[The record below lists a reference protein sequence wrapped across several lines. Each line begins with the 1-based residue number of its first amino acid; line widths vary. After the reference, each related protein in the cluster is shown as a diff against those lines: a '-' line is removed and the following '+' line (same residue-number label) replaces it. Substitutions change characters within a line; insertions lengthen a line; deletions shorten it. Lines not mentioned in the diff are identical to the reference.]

1 MRCQYGMVLCM
12 GLALVLSGCGSSGE
26 ADKTAPQSTATNVAA
41 NKADTGKSDADP
53 AGAVRDFLEAVRTGD
68 DGQAAAML
76 TDLARTKT
84 AEQNIE
90 VAPRGSDTAKYE
102 VGEVEMLAD
111 DGARVSATWTDL
123 DHTGQSQTNRMQ
135 WMVRKQPAGWRIA
148 GMAAE
153 VFAGEPPLLLDFEK
167 PEETLQKLEKLREE
181 VRRRAESATAQA
193 RQPENASAPVQR

>member
-1 MRCQYGMVLCM
+1 MRCQYGMVMCM
-12 GLALVLSGCGSSGE
+12 GLAVVLSGCGSSGE
-26 ADKTAPQSTATNVAA
+26 AGKTPPATATSGAETV
-41 NKADTGKSDADP
+41 KAADP
-53 AGAVRDFLEAVRTGD
+53 AAAVRDFLEAVRTGD
-68 DGQAAAML
+68 DEQAAAML

-102 VGEVEMLAD
+102 VGEVEMLAE
-111 DGARVSATWTDL
+111 DGARVSAVWTDL

-135 WMVRKQPAGWRIA
+135 WMLRKQPVGWRIA

-153 VFAGEPPLLLDFEK
+153 VFPGEPPLLLDFEK
-167 PEETLQKLEKLREE
+167 PEETLKKLEMLREE

-193 RQPENASAPVQR
+193 RQPENTTAPVQR